1 MRKLSSQSKKHIN
14 KIVEY
19 HYPIFNEFQ
28 ISDICI
34 ADIKK
39 IQPSYETIYP
49 DILRYVTDTI
59 LKEHHGGKLNE

>member
-1 MRKLSSQSKKHIN
+1 MDEVASYRDETE
-14 KIVEY
+14 EY
-19 HYPIFNEFQ
+19 LENAK
-28 ISDICI
+28 S
-34 ADIKK
+34 DIKK